1 MTLERLSEIIN
12 NKAIY
17 FPSARK
23 LTNSDRFEG
32 SISLG
37 DLRKRDRIQEVGQI
51 KIIKSNWKNTWDNH
65 AFEALLDLAYISCWH
80 ISDFES
86 YLMWKAYGASKGIAI
101 RTTASDLISSLG
113 RYNVTNA
120 NYPENLYYS
129 QVKYIDFNTDETGEG
144 MLERFFYKRK
154 EFSSENEFRL
164 AISLRLASEFT
175 PINKTDY
182 IPVPLNNYNFIHDIY
197 ISPFIQN
204 HKEIEKIL
212 LSLLNDKM
220 IKTRIHLSNLT
231 NFPIYY

>member
-1 MTLERLSEIIN
+1 MTIDRFNEIII

-37 DLRKRDRIQEVGQI
+37 DLRKRVSIHEVGEI
-51 KIIKSNWKNTWDNH
+51 KIIKSKWKNTWANH

-86 YLMWKAYGASKGIAI
+86 YLMWKFYGAKKGIAI
-101 RTTASDLISSLG
+101 RTTVSDLISSLG
-113 RYNVTNA
+113 RYTIANA
-120 NYPENLYYS
+120 NYPEDLCYS
-129 QVKYIDFNTDETGEG
+129 QVKYIDFKSDETGAG

-175 PINKTDY
+175 PIKKSDY
-182 IPVPLNNYNFIHDIY
+182 ITVPLNNYNFIHDIY
-197 ISPFIQN
+197 ISPFIKN
-204 HKEIEKIL
+204 HKEIQENML
-212 LSLLNDKM
+212 FLLNDKM
-220 IKTRIHLSNLT
+220 IRPKIHLSNLSD
-231 NFPIYY
+231 FPIYY